1 MSFRVDYRIL
11 GKFILL
17 TNLVFIIIVSF
28 SSCIEEEICTKQV
41 NIPRW
46 NEQEQIF
53 EDDFQDFPCDF
64 NEI

>member
-1 MSFRVDYRIL
+1 MIFILKKRKL

-17 TNLVFIIIVSF
+17 MSLTFIIIVSF

-64 NEI
+64 NGV

>member
-17 TNLVFIIIVSF
+17 TNLVFIIVVSF